1 MVVDDTVEWDRAVY
15 YASRWAVRAP
25 GGVVMLRVIEML
37 DQNQQ
42 WLGVADVMRAEA
54 IEAAEIALDRAS
66 GRANGIAAISP
77 DRVIREGDPLEQ
89 IRDVIDQDRDI
100 ATLVLAASAGAEGP
114 GPLVSAIAR
123 TAGSFPV
130 PVLIVPGHL
139 SDAELDALS

>member
-66 GRANGIAAISP
+66 GRANGIAAITP